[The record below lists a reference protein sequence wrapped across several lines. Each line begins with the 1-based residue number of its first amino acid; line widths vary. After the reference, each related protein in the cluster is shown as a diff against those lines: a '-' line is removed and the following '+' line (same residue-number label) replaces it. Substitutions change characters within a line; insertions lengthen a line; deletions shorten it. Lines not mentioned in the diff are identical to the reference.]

1 MLEPSHPQYITFQQ
15 ELKNKEAS
23 DFAEQYILKELQ
35 KLPQLSDCHLFH
47 DVILPTI
54 LPMQMDI
61 LIITA
66 SGIVLLEI
74 KNIRGTAS
82 IKDYYMLVGDTIT
95 NR

>member
-1 MLEPSHPQYITFQQ
+1 
-15 ELKNKEAS
+15 
-23 DFAEQYILKELQ
+23 
-35 KLPQLSDCHLFH
+35 
-47 DVILPTI
+47 
-54 LPMQMDI
+54 MDR